1 MNGKKKVKKLF
12 KECLDLL
19 KPPLNL
25 SISEWADANRILSSE
40 GSKEIGAWETKRTPY
55 MIEIYEKI
63 ESGDVREAILMMAS
77 QLAKSEFINNIFGKY
92 AHLDPCPMLLVQPT
106 DTMAIAY
113 SKERIAPMIRDTY
126 VLKARIKDANSKN
139 SGNTVTHK
147 MFPGGY
153 LAFIGSNSPSK
164 LAARPIK
171 IIFFDEV
178 DRYPESSGRE
188 GDVISLGRKRLTTY
202 GDESKCIITG
212 TPTVKNKSA
221 IEKEF
226 ANGSQAVW
234 KLPCPH
240 CGEYQVLDFKNLKWI
255 DDDHETVEMVCNECG
270 VLSHEKEWKRGN
282 QSKGKW
288 VHKFPEKKKK
298 LSYHLNALA
307 SPWRT
312 WESIVEEWIESQ
324 GDMEKIKTFKNTVLA
339 ETWEEENIKTIDYIA
354 LFKRRETYEAEIP
367 EGVLLLTAGVDIQH
381 NRIELE
387 LTGWG
392 LGRESWGITYQVF
405 YGNPSKEEVWN
416 ELYEFLK
423 SDFYFKDGTPLK
435 IFATCIDTG
444 YNTQNVYNFVSDKE
458 DERIFGIKGQ
468 GGIVAINNGFRKTKN
483 NEINLYS
490 VGVNALKD
498 STMSKLRIK
507 KSGPGFC
514 HFPKNPT
521 RNYTEEYFMSLTAEV
536 RDPSSNKWIKI
547 RERNEGLDL
556 RNYSE
561 AALEIYDYDMKILA
575 TLSKE
580 ELSLL
585 SKVGYLERE
594 EE

>member
-1 MNGKKKVKKLF
+1 MNERKKVKKLF
-12 KECLDLL
+12 KECLELL
-19 KPPLNL
+19 KPPINL

-55 MIEIYEKI
+55 MIEIYERL
-63 ESGDVREAILMMAS
+63 ESGEVREVILKMAS

-92 AHLDPCPMLLVQPT
+92 AHLAPCPMLLVQPT

-126 VLKARIKDANSKN
+126 VLKTRIKDANSKN

-240 CGEYQVLDFKNLKWI
+240 CGEYQVLDFKTLKWI

-339 ETWEEENIKTIDYIA
+339 ETWEEQNIKTIDYMT
-354 LFKRRETYEAEIP
+354 LYKRRESYKAEVP

-381 NRIELE
+381 NRIEVE
-387 LTGWG
+387 VKGWG
-392 LGRESWGITYQVF
+392 LGRESWGIIYQVF

-423 SDFYFKDGTPLK
+423 SDFYFECGTPLK

-444 YNTQNVYNFVSDKE
+444 YNTQNVYDFVSDKE
-458 DERIFGIKGQ
+458 HERIFGIKGQ
-468 GGIVAINNGFRKTKN
+468 GGIVPINNGFRRTKH

-490 VGVNALKD
+490 IGVNALKD

-507 KSGPGFC
+507 KKGKGYC
-514 HFPKNPT
+514 HYPKNPT
-521 RNYTEEYFMSLTAEV
+521 RNYTEKYFMSLTAEV

-547 RERNEGLDL
+547 RDRNEALDL
-556 RNYSE
+556 HNYNE
-561 AALEIYDYDMKILA
+561 AALEIYNYDMKTLA
-575 TLSKE
+575 KLSKE
-580 ELSLL
+580 DLSLL
-585 SKVGYLERE
+585 SKLGYLERE
-594 EE
+594 AE